1 MRSSSLAPCQFSV
14 EEVKARVSLES
25 DACGLRRLISE
36 LVNES
41 NYDGALRLGVLPNLC
56 RQIKER
62 NDYADCSDQLR
73 QSVDRF
79 QVHNAALSNQSRF
92 YEVEM
97 NGGGRGGIRTHGGF
111 PHARFRV
118 ECLKPDSA
126 TLPPGETKTPNDQR
140 PTSNIEC
147 NCLRHWAF
155 SVGRWKL
162 SVCIQTPSGLVSA
175 PGPEKMLQFL
185 TCQGCPDYCILCV
198 QPDSHAITCC

>member
-1 MRSSSLAPCQFSV
+1 MHHFFHLYHSQHALNALFSAV
-14 EEVKARVSLES
+14 NAEEDL
-25 DACGLRRLISE
+25 
-36 LVNES
+36 
-41 NYDGALRLGVLPNLC
+41 
-56 RQIKER
+56 
-62 NDYADCSDQLR
+62 
-73 QSVDRF
+73 
-79 QVHNAALSNQSRF
+79 
-92 YEVEM
+92 
-97 NGGGRGGIRTHGGF
+97 GGRGGIRTHGGF

-185 TCQGCPDYCILCV
+185 TCQSCPDYCILCV
-198 QPDSHAITCC
+198 QPDSHAIACC